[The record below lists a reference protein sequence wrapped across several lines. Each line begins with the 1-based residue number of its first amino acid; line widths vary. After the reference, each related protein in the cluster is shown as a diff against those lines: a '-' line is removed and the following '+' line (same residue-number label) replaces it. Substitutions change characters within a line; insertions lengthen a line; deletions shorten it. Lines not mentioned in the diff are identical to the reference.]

1 MILCSGCKA
10 TSPSGSRFCDACG
23 AALQPA
29 CEACG
34 YSNRPS
40 SRFCGGCGRS
50 LPHGAAVPAAPTDAD
65 AAPALPAPLAALLSS
80 RFAREGERKQ
90 VTVLFTDVRNSTGLV
105 QDLDPEHAMHRL
117 EPVLQAMVKAVHHYG
132 GTINHV
138 RGDGIMAVF
147 GAPLAFEDHAV
158 RACLAAR
165 AMLDAVSRLGDAVAD
180 IRVGLNSG
188 EVVVRSVGHDLSMEY
203 DAIGPT
209 THLANRMEQLAA
221 PGTAYITAHTARLAA
236 GFIQA
241 NPLGPID
248 IRGLSRPVEVFE
260 LVGAAGQTR
269 WQVRA
274 SAHNLSPFVGR
285 DMEMHFL
292 LDLLHR
298 TSRHRGQIAAIA
310 GEAGMGKSRL
320 VHELLHSP
328 AIRGIPVLR
337 GAAMPHDQATPY
349 RLVAAMLRAW
359 LGIGDGD
366 APAAID
372 DKLVAALSKPGWSQA
387 QHLAPL
393 RVLLDL
399 PVKDAEWALL
409 DAVQRRRQTHGAIRS
424 LALQAAAAKALVM
437 VVEDLHWADVESQS
451 VLEAIMDGIGTVPL
465 LVVVT
470 YRPEFQHHWARY
482 SYYSLVQLRPLEH
495 GASDRL
501 LRSLLGDAADLDRL
515 RGRVIEQTDG
525 TPLFLEEMAR
535 TLVETGVLV
544 SEPRQFRLTRS
555 VADVEIPAS
564 VRIVLASRIDRLPTE
579 ERTLLQVASVI
590 GRDVP
595 VVLLR
600 AVADIP
606 ADRLA
611 RQLLELRSL
620 EFLHEAGGSAGAEY
634 TFNHALTHAVAY
646 DSMLKRHR
654 RALHVQVMAAI
665 EQNYAER
672 LDEMTER
679 LADHAIRG
687 EVWDQ
692 AARYC
697 CKAGQRAN
705 GRSAHGAAVVF
716 FERALDA
723 LGRVPAGGN
732 MAQEAIEICLGMRVA
747 LAASGDL
754 GRVQCYLEEAEEL
767 ARSISDER
775 RLMPIVI
782 SRATI
787 LTNLGGLEDAVEAG
801 LQGRAL
807 AQRLN
812 DEACLV
818 SSGFALGQAYWN
830 KGEFGKAEDVLSG
843 TLKIV
848 AGHSLKRNFGTTGT
862 ASVLCQVSLSHTYSF
877 TGRSKQAFARSR
889 EALDI
894 ATTTGRPYD
903 LSYARAALGV
913 AHLAVEDF
921 GEAIR
926 HLEEALG
933 IARSCEVMLLI
944 PHAARFLGRAYAL
957 TGQLEKA
964 EALLSATVEQAR
976 SQSLMAL
983 HGWCVAALGLTRLLD
998 GAPDVA
1004 LILLGQTL
1012 EFAQRQGYRPLQVH
1026 ALRLLGLAEAAKGA
1040 DPAAGIKAEASFRN
1054 AVELAQAIGM
1064 RPELAYCHRGLAEL
1078 QAGTGRHRE
1087 ARAQLAAAIE
1097 AYDFSSIASGAAQ
1110 ARAML
1115 AALDSGSHPAP
1126 RSDHV
1131 HADRSV
1137 T

>member
-1 MILCSGCKA
+1 MILCKGCKS
-10 TSPSGSRFCDACG
+10 TSPGGSRFCDACG

-34 YSNRPS
+34 HSNRPS

-50 LPHGAAVPAAPTDAD
+50 LAQDAAPATPAG
-65 AAPALPAPLAALLSS
+65 AAPALPAPLAALLGS

-165 AMLDAVSRLGDAVAD
+165 AMLDAVPRLGDAIAE

-188 EVVVRSVGHDLSMEY
+188 EVVVRSIGHDLSMEY

-209 THLANRMEQLAA
+209 THLANRMEQLAE

-236 GFIQA
+236 GFIQV

-248 IRGLSRPVEVFE
+248 IRGLSRPIEVFE

-285 DMEMHFL
+285 EMEMRLL
-292 LDLLHR
+292 LDMLR
-298 TSRHRGQIAAIA
+298 RASRHRGQIAAIA

-320 VHELLHSP
+320 VHELLHDP

-349 RLVAAMLRAW
+349 QLVAAMLRTW

-372 DKLVAALSKPGWSQA
+372 GKLVAALLKLGCSQA

-399 PVKDAEWALL
+399 PVRDAEWALL
-409 DAVQRRRQTHGAIRS
+409 DTVQRRRRTHEAVRS

-451 VLEAIMDGIGTVPL
+451 VLETIMDGIGTVPL
-465 LVVVT
+465 LVIVT
-470 YRPEFQHHWARY
+470 YRPEYQHHWSRY
-482 SYYSLVQLRPLEH
+482 SYFSLVQLRPLEH

-501 LRSLLGDAADLDRL
+501 LRSLLGDTADLDPL
-515 RGRVIEQTDG
+515 RGRVIEETDG

-555 VADVEIPAS
+555 VADIEIPAS
-564 VRIVLASRIDRLPTE
+564 VQIVLASRIDRLPTE

-590 GRDVP
+590 GKDVP

-606 ADRLA
+606 ADQLA

-620 EFLHEAGGSAGAEY
+620 EFLHEVSGSAGAEY
-634 TFNHALTHAVAY
+634 AFNHALTHAVTY
-646 DSMLKRHR
+646 DGMLKRHR
-654 RALHVQVMAAI
+654 RALHAQVMAAI

-679 LADHAIRG
+679 LAEHAVRG
-687 EVWDQ
+687 EAWDK
-692 AARYC
+692 AAHYC

-705 GRSAHGAAVVF
+705 GRSAHNAATVF

-723 LGRVPAGGN
+723 LGRVPAGKD
-732 MAQEAIEICLGMRVA
+732 MAQEAIEICLGLRVA

-754 GRVQCYLEEAEEL
+754 ERVRHYLEEAEVL
-767 ARSISDER
+767 ARSINDER
-775 RLMPIVI
+775 RLMPILI
-782 SRATI
+782 SKCLSQI
-787 LTNLGGLEDAVEAG
+787 QLGGLDDAVQAG

-807 AQRLN
+807 AQRLS
-812 DEACLV
+812 DEACAV

-830 KGEFGKAEDVLSG
+830 TGEFEKAEDVLSS
-843 TLKIV
+843 TVRVV
-848 AGHSLKRNFGTTGT
+848 AGHPLRRNFGTTGT
-862 ASVLCQVSLSHTYSF
+862 AAVLCHVSLSHTYSF
-877 TGRSKQAFARSR
+877 TGRSKQAFARSH
-889 EALDI
+889 EAFDI
-894 ATTTGRPYD
+894 AMMTERPYD
-903 LSYARAALGV
+903 LSYAHAAQGI
-913 AHLAVEDF
+913 AHLAVDEF
-921 GEAIR
+921 GEAIQ

-933 IARSCEVMLLI
+933 IARSSEIMLLI

-957 TGQLEKA
+957 TGQLKKA
-964 EALLSATVEQAR
+964 DAVLSATVEQAR

-983 HGWCVAALGLTRLLD
+983 HGWCVAALGLTRLMD
-998 GAPDVA
+998 GAPDMA
-1004 LILLGQTL
+1004 ETLLGQAL

-1026 ALRLLGLAEAAKGA
+1026 ALRLLGLVKASQGA
-1040 DPAAGIKAEASFRN
+1040 DPADRFEAEALYCG
-1054 AVELAQAIGM
+1054 AAKLAQALGM
-1064 RPELAYCHRGLAEL
+1064 RPELAQCQHGLAEFL
-1078 QAGTGRHRE
+1078 AGTGRHCE
-1087 ARAQLAAAIE
+1087 ARLQLTMAIE
-1097 AYDFSSIASGAAQ
+1097 AYDASGLTNGAAQ

-1115 AALDSGSHPAP
+1115 SALDGGSHPLPEAKLAFAS
-1126 RSDHV
+1126 RS
-1131 HADRSV
+1131 AE
-1137 T
+1137 